1 MRTTTMLSKAGH
13 GGVRRGAG
21 RKIIEPDL
29 IELEKLCALQCT
41 HIDLAHFLGASERTV
56 EKWGKNPSMRK

>member
-1 MRTTTMLSKAGH
+1 MLRNEGH

-29 IELEKLCALQCT
+29 IEIEKLCALQCT
-41 HIDLAHFLGASERTV
+41 HIDLAHFFGVSQNR
-56 EKWGKNPSMRK
+56 